1 VLHDALAEL
10 PPGCAPACGA
20 CERPRSVEES
30 LAGKKARAIRALS
43 RWEDRIEDIVSPPE
57 ERRLGYRDRTALK
70 ALWTPEEGWRFGME
84 GVRTDVRGPLRFAR
98 PRPFVPL
105 TDCPVHTERIRKML
119 HLPAS
124 ALPPD
129 EPEGSFPLSFLVV
142 SGAQAT
148 FVFKAKTEPPSDG
161 WLFEPR
167 DGSPSLADALGD
179 IGIEG
184 LWFHANPA
192 AGVRLFAKRGWRLAW
207 GAPRSADSRGL
218 LYGPA
223 SFSQL
228 LPELH
233 DASLDEARRFLVPGA
248 GDAAADL
255 YCGIG
260 ASLRLWRKCG
270 ADALGVEGS
279 GEAVE
284 CALHNAPGA
293 AVLRGSCADR
303 APMISEFLRSV
314 PPERRIAYVN
324 PPRTGLEPQVAEL
337 LASHQLRGAAYLSC
351 SPGTLAR
358 DLAILEKEYIVERL
372 VPYDFFPRTA
382 AVEVL
387 ALLRGR

>member
-1 VLHDALAEL
+1 MVQNALTEL

-30 LAGKKARAIRALS
+30 LAGKKARAVRSLS
-43 RWEDRIEDIVSPPE
+43 RWEDRIEDVVSPPE
-57 ERRLGYRDRTALK
+57 EQRLGYRDRTALK
-70 ALWTPEEGWRFGME
+70 ALWIPEEGWRFGME

-105 TDCPVHTERIRKML
+105 TDCPVHTERIRKTL
-119 HLPAS
+119 HLLAS

-129 EPEGSFPLSFLVV
+129 EPEGRFPLCFLSV

-148 FVFKAKTEPPSDG
+148 LVFKAKEAPSDE
-161 WLFEPR
+161 WLFTQR
-167 DGSPSLADALGD
+167 DGRSSTADALAAV
-179 IGIEG
+179 GIEG

-207 GAPRSADSRGL
+207 GAPRSVDSRGL
-218 LYGPA
+218 LYGPG

-233 DASLDEARRFLVPGA
+233 DASLDEARRFLAPA
-248 GDAAADL
+248 PGDAVADL

-293 AVLRGSCADR
+293 TVLRGSCADR
-303 APMISEFLRSV
+303 IPMISDFLRSV

-337 LASHQLRGAAYLSC
+337 LASHKLRGAAYLSC

-358 DLAILEKEYIVERL
+358 DLAILEKAYTVERL

-387 ALLRGR
+387 ALLRGK

>member
-1 VLHDALAEL
+1 MIDEESAVL
-10 PPGCAPACGA
+10 PPGCVPACGA
-20 CERPRSVEES
+20 CERPRSAAES
-30 LAGKKARAIRALS
+30 LAGKRARAVRALF
-43 RWEDRIEDIVSPPE
+43 RWEDRIENVVSPPE

-70 ALWTPEEGWRFGME
+70 ALWTKEEGWRFGME
-84 GVRTDVRGPLRFAR
+84 GVRADVRGPLRFAR

-105 TDCPVHTERIRKML
+105 TDCPVHTGRIRKTL
-119 HLPAS
+119 YLLAFS
-124 ALPPD
+124 LPPD
-129 EPEGSFPLSFLVV
+129 EPEGSFPLRFLVV

-148 FVFKAKTEPPSDG
+148 LVFKAKTAPPDG
-161 WLFEPR
+161 WLFASR
-167 DGSPSLADALGD
+167 HGRSSPAEELAD

-184 LWFHANPA
+184 IWFHSNPA
-192 AGVRLFAKRGWRLAW
+192 AGVKLFGKRGWRLAW

-218 LYGPA
+218 LYGPT

-233 DASLDEARRFLVPGA
+233 DASLDEARRFLASVR
-248 GDAAADL
+248 GDAVADL

-260 ASLRLWRKCG
+260 AGLRLWRECG
-270 ADALGVEGS
+270 AETLGVEGS

-284 CALHNAPGA
+284 CALRNAPEA

-303 APMISEFLRSV
+303 VPMISEFLRSV

-324 PPRTGLEPQVAEL
+324 PPRTGLELPVTEL
-337 LASHQLRGAAYLSC
+337 LASHRLRGLAYLSC
-351 SPGTLAR
+351 SPGTLER
-358 DLAILEKEYIVERL
+358 DLAILERAYSVERL

>member
-1 VLHDALAEL
+1 MLYDTLTEL

-30 LAGKKARAIRALS
+30 LAGKKARAVRALS
-43 RWEDRIEDIVSPPE
+43 RWEDRIEDVLSPPE
-57 ERRLGYRDRTALK
+57 ERRLAYRDRTALK
-70 ALWTPEEGWRFGME
+70 ALWTAEEGWRFGME
-84 GVRTDVRGPLRFAR
+84 GVRTDVRGSLRFAR

-105 TDCPVHTERIRKML
+105 TDCPVHTERIRKTL
-119 HLPAS
+119 HLLAT

-129 EPEGSFPLSFLVV
+129 EPEGSFPLRFLSV

-148 FVFKAKTEPPSDG
+148 LVFKAKTEPPDD

-167 DGSPSLADALGD
+167 DGRSSTADALAAV
-179 IGIEG
+179 GIEG

-207 GAPRSADSRGL
+207 GSPRSIDSRGL
-218 LYGPA
+218 LYGSA

-233 DASLDEARRFLVPGA
+233 DASLEEARNFLAPIQ
-248 GDAAADL
+248 GDAVADL

-284 CALHNAPGA
+284 CALRNAPGA
-293 AVLRGSCADR
+293 AVLRGSCTDR
-303 APMISEFLRSV
+303 IPMISEFLRSV
-314 PPERRIAYVN
+314 PPEYRIAYVN
-324 PPRTGLEPQVAEL
+324 PPRTGLEPPVAKL
-337 LASHQLRGAAYLSC
+337 LVSHQLRRAAYLSC

-358 DLAILEKEYIVERL
+358 DLAILEKAFLVERL

-387 ALLRGR
+387 ALFRGR

>member
-1 VLHDALAEL
+1 MRHEENITL

-30 LAGKKARAIRALS
+30 LAGKRARAVRALS
-43 RWEDRIEDIVSPPE
+43 RWEERIEDVVSPPE

-70 ALWTPEEGWRFGME
+70 ALWTSEEGWRFGME
-84 GVRTDVRGPLRFAR
+84 GVRTGVRGSLRFAR

-105 TDCPVHTERIRKML
+105 TDCPVHTERIRKTL
-119 HLPAS
+119 SLLAS

-129 EPEGSFPLSFLVV
+129 EPEGRFPLRFLSV

-148 FVFKAKTEPPSDG
+148 LVFKAKTEPSEV
-161 WLFEPR
+161 WLHVSR
-167 DGSPSLADALGD
+167 DGSPSPADALAAV
-179 IGIEG
+179 GIEG

-192 AGVRLFAKRGWRLAW
+192 AGVRLFGKRGWRLAW

-233 DASLDEARRFLVPGA
+233 DASLDIAGRFLAPA
-248 GDAAADL
+248 PGDAVADL
-255 YCGIG
+255 YCGMG
-260 ASLRLWRKCG
+260 ASLRLWRECG

-279 GEAVE
+279 GEAAE
-284 CALHNAPGA
+284 CALRNAPGA
-293 AVLRGSCADR
+293 MVLRGSCADR
-303 APMISEFLRSV
+303 VPMISDFLRSV
-314 PPERRIAYVN
+314 PPEHRMAYVN
-324 PPRTGLEPQVAEL
+324 PPRTGLEPEVTEM
-337 LASHQLRGAAYLSC
+337 LASHKLRGAAYLSC

-358 DLAILEKEYIVERL
+358 DLAILENAYIVERL

-382 AVEVL
+382 GVEVL

>member
-1 VLHDALAEL
+1 VAQNALIEL

-30 LAGKKARAIRALS
+30 LAGKKARAVRSLS
-43 RWEDRIEDIVSPPE
+43 RWEDRIEDVVSPPE
-57 ERRLGYRDRTALK
+57 EQRLGYRDRTALK

-105 TDCPVHTERIRKML
+105 TDCPVHTERIRKTL
-119 HLPAS
+119 HRLAS

-129 EPEGSFPLSFLVV
+129 EPEGSFPLRFLGI

-148 FVFKAKTEPPSDG
+148 LVFKAKETPTDE
-161 WLFEPR
+161 WLFTQR
-167 DGSPSLADALGD
+167 DDRSSPADGLAAVGV
-179 IGIEG
+179 EG
-184 LWFHANPA
+184 LWLHANPA

-218 LYGPA
+218 LYGPG

-248 GDAAADL
+248 GDAVADL

-260 ASLRLWRKCG
+260 ASLRLWRRCG

-293 AVLRGSCADR
+293 TVLRGSCADR
-303 APMISEFLRSV
+303 IPMISDFLRST

-337 LASHQLRGAAYLSC
+337 LASHKLRGAAYLSC

-358 DLAILEKEYIVERL
+358 DLAILEKAYAVERL